1 MRLNQLGKTNKQANN
16 NSSNNKNKTKQKKQ
30 KKVIPT
36 LIFSK
41 GFFTSSL
48 PASISKICLLSTIY
62 LLYGMMLFIMSHFF
76 VKTIVFIELV
86 KAILFLSFLLFRFQ
100 L

>member
-1 MRLNQLGKTNKQANN
+1 MIL
-16 NSSNNKNKTKQKKQ
+16 
-30 KKVIPT
+30 T

-62 LLYGMMLFIMSHFF
+62 LCHGMMLFIMSHFF

-86 KAILFLSFLLFRFQ
+86 KAIFFKKIFENIQKVTTDQGDDHTTGCPLDHSLF
-100 L
+100 